1 MREWQRYGLLAL
13 MGPVLWL
20 QGRYVRKVTQRL
32 PEPPGERCGVAGNGP
47 HLRVLITG
55 DSAAAGVGAD
65 SQRTALSGQLIE
77 HLAQHYTVTWLLT
90 AESGLDSNGM
100 LDILANTA
108 AAKFDVVI
116 MSMGVNDVTS
126 LMSPSKWM
134 GLQSRL
140 AQEIETRFEPVL
152 VVHSAVPPME
162 RFTALPQPLRWFM
175 GSWAHEMNRLLQRSL
190 NDSQN
195 RLLHFPFL
203 ERLPGGLASDG
214 FHPGPL
220 AYTVWGQGLSR
231 EIVCRL
237 SMQTAPAIATN
248 L

>member
-20 QGRYVRKVTQRL
+20 QGTYVRKVTQRL
-32 PEPPGERCGVAGNGP
+32 LEPPGERSGVAGAGP

-65 SQRTALSGQLIE
+65 TQKTALSGQLIE
-77 HLAQHYTVTWLLT
+77 YLAQHYTVTWLLT
-90 AESGLDSNGM
+90 AVSGLDSKGM
-100 LDILANTA
+100 LELLENTE

-116 MSMGVNDVTS
+116 VSMGVNDVTS
-126 LMSPSKWM
+126 LMAPSKWM

-140 AQEIETRFEPVL
+140 AKEIETRFEPAL

-162 RFTALPQPLRWFM
+162 SFTALPQPLRWFM
-175 GSWAHEMNRLLQRSL
+175 GSWAREMNRLLEQSL
-190 NDSQN
+190 IDNQN
-195 RLLHFPFL
+195 RVMHFPFHD
-203 ERLPGGLASDG
+203 RLPGGLASDG

-220 AYTVWGQGLSR
+220 AYTVWGQGLSK
-231 EIVCRL
+231 EIVFRL
-237 SMQTAPAIATN
+237 GKP
-248 L
+248 